1 MASLVKRRLA
11 GVLTP
16 VARRAMRL
24 LPSLQSVI
32 WKRAIQ
38 GRLEWRQFGFVERAH
53 FGANFAG
60 DIADVIQRYIY
71 FFGRWE
77 PHVEAVIS
85 QCLSPGDT
93 FIDIGA
99 NIGYFSL
106 FATTLVG
113 ETGKVVAIEPSARIF
128 ERLSENVRLNPS
140 AATVRMVQAAVA
152 DHAGILTLHAGP
164 DDNSGMAS
172 LLRTEGLGSEQV
184 QARPLGSLLTDQE
197 LLSSRL
203 IKIDVE
209 GAEEM
214 IIRGMQPILHKLTGS
229 DILIELNPHLAS
241 SEAILHMVGK
251 EGWIPYE
258 ILPADSIENYFQGPL
273 PAKVTP
279 LETLPTRRVDVLL
292 RQKSRPINFQ

>member
-1 MASLVKRRLA
+1 MASLMKRQLA

-53 FGANFAG
+53 FGATFAG

-128 ERLSENVRLNPS
+128 ERLSENVRLNPR

-152 DHAGILTLHAGP
+152 DHAG
-164 DDNSGMAS
+164 
-172 LLRTEGLGSEQV
+172 
-184 QARPLGSLLTDQE
+184 
-197 LLSSRL
+197 
-203 IKIDVE
+203 
-209 GAEEM
+209 
-214 IIRGMQPILHKLTGS
+214 
-229 DILIELNPHLAS
+229 
-241 SEAILHMVGK
+241 
-251 EGWIPYE
+251 
-258 ILPADSIENYFQGPL
+258 
-273 PAKVTP
+273 
-279 LETLPTRRVDVLL
+279 
-292 RQKSRPINFQ
+292 